1 MKPMLAE
8 DAIEEKLRF
17 PLGIQPKIDGVRGH
31 NPYGTLMARSNKPF
45 GNRFTQAFFSHPDYQ
60 YIDGEF
66 AAERETHPDL
76 CRITSSATRSFDG
89 EPFLLWHAFDFLHP
103 DVITQ
108 PYQCRHLA
116 LELHVKALQQ
126 QGRAMHLRVVPMKIV
141 NNLDELLFWED
152 VWLKMGY
159 EGIIIRDLKGRHKQ
173 GRSTAK
179 QMGLLRIKRF
189 IDFEFIAT
197 HIIEGNHNANEAQEN
212 ELGKTFRSTH
222 QENMIPNGQ
231 VGTIV
236 GNVIKEVHDPQ
247 TKQILLREGQQV
259 NVSPGEMD
267 VPTRIH
273 YFQNQHLIIGQINKA
288 KFFPKGHKEK
298 PRFPIW
304 QSIRSPED
312 I

>member
-1 MKPMLAE
+1 MKPMLAD

-17 PLGIQPKIDGVRGH
+17 PLGVQPKIDGVRGH
-31 NPYGTLMARSNKPF
+31 NPHGTLMARSNKLF
-45 GNRFTQAFFSHPDYQ
+45 GNRYTQAFFSHPDYQ

-76 CRITSSATRSFDG
+76 CRITSSATRTFEG

-103 DVITQ
+103 SVINET
-108 PYQCRHLA
+108 YEWRYAA
-116 LELHVKALQQ
+116 LNKHVNDLQR
-126 QGRAMHLRVVPMKIV
+126 QGRAMHLRVVPMVVV
-141 NNLDELLFWED
+141 NNLAELLVLEEI
-152 VWLKMGY
+152 WLKNGY
-159 EGIIIRDLKGRHKQ
+159 EGIIIRDLKGKHKQ
-173 GRSTAK
+173 GRSTPK

-236 GNVIKEVHDPQ
+236 GNVIKDVKDPQ
-247 TKQILLREGQQV
+247 TNKVLLTKGQQV

-267 VPTRIH
+267 VPTRIY
-273 YFQNQHLIIGQINKA
+273 YFENQHFIVGHINKA
-288 KFFPKGHKEK
+288 KFFPKGHKDK

-304 QSIRSPED
+304 QSVRSPED